1 MSISES
7 YSLFLS
13 TQYTCFIII
22 IIIITVLCH
31 ICHISFPFN
40 FSFYFLN
47 IFIQKGFDIL
57 CLLILCTNK
66 SLWIKVFFTCLVGAN
81 CRMKFFMLCMK
92 TLL

>member
-22 IIIITVLCH
+22 IITVL
-31 ICHISFPFN
+31 CHISFPFN

-66 SLWIKVFFTCLVGAN
+66 SLWIKVFFYLPSWSKLQNEVLHVVHEDSVVEGDD
-81 CRMKFFMLCMK
+81 
-92 TLL
+92 